1 MLSTIILTAKSR
13 YSKQKAG
20 NTLDQSDQHSE
31 AEDQHWSTDT
41 TALSDDA
48 EFEIPIRNASQK
60 DEKQEAQGGK
70 LQTMPNS
77 CDSGKVNYAL
87 NPFIIHKKLLI
98 YPTHNLRRSF
108 FNSL

>member
-20 NTLDQSDQHSE
+20 NTLNQSDQHSE
-31 AEDQHWSTDT
+31 EISDVDGSTDT

-60 DEKQEAQGGK
+60 DEKQEAHGGK
-70 LQTMPNS
+70 LQTMPNI
-77 CDSGKVNYAL
+77 CDGGKVNYAL
-87 NPFIIHKKLLI
+87 NPFIIH
-98 YPTHNLRRSF
+98 
-108 FNSL
+108 